1 MMEAKLQPNGDILLH
16 YGVKGMRWGVRKSKA
31 QRAADRRKRKI
42 ERARKQVARAKA
54 KDQKSL
60 MTIGLTKTG
69 INKRV
74 NLRKNATRELDAKI
88 RYLKKDPKRN
98 AKKIREYRNLK
109 GDYQTLNALA
119 YNRLEAN
126 RRNMKV
132 AKTIAAVGGAAM
144 SVPAIRKDVQ
154 KNAGKA
160 YYKLKNKA
168 MKGGK

>member
-1 MMEAKLQPNGDILLH
+1 MEAKLQPNGDILLH

-31 QRAADRRKRKI
+31 QRAVDRRR
-42 ERARKQVARAKA
+42 RQVEKAKKKLAKA
-54 KDQKSL
+54 DARDKKALNQ
-60 MTIGLTKTG
+60 IGLTSTG

-74 NLRKNATRELDAKI
+74 NLRKNANRELDAKI

-98 AKKIREYRNLK
+98 ANKLREYRNLK

-126 RRNMKV
+126 RRNKRI
-132 AKTIAAVGGAAM
+132 AKTALAVGGAAM
-144 SVPAIRKDVQ
+144 SVPGIRKDVQ
-154 KNAGKA
+154 KNATKA

-168 MKGGK
+168 MGR